1 MDYCKEYEA
10 RFNQYYDELK
20 WLYCELYK
28 NQDEALEQ
36 LCGQMY
42 RFIQRGRRLL
52 RGWTGNGRRTRS
64 GIKETGWSV

>member
-28 NQDEALEQ
+28 NQMRRWNSCADR
-36 LCGQMY
+36 CTV
-42 RFIQRGRRLL
+42 FIQRGRRLL